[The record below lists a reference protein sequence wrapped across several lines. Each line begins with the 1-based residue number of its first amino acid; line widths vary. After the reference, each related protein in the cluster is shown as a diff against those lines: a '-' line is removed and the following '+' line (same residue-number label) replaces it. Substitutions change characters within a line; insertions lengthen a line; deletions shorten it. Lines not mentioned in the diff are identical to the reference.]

1 MSKRFASFAGPS
13 SPSPTPVKPQ
23 PSRPQ
28 QGSPAPSSSLRNGN
42 HSETTYHRKLRT
54 TLLEI
59 QSVTMTW
66 NDLVLHDGL
75 RAAKALVDARTEL
88 SNALAAFPTGQFPRT
103 HTVGP
108 KVSLME
114 DKLEE
119 LDMVLSKLQR
129 CFTRLVSLVDTID
142 ELLLDAVKIRGTA
155 WSQEPLWLTWSLDRF
170 ASQIPNILY
179 PYHRALA
186 SHINQI
192 VTLRPHG
199 LPFDKARVVINEWAT
214 QEWIREEG
222 WDASWGEL
230 CEIEVGGW
238 SKF

>member
-1 MSKRFASFAGPS
+1 MSKRLGSFAGPT
-13 SPSPTPVKPQ
+13 SPSLTPVKPQ
-23 PSRPQ
+23 PSRKK
-28 QGSPAPSSSLRNGN
+28 QGSPDPSPSLRNDN

-54 TLLEI
+54 TLVEI

-75 RAAKALVDARTEL
+75 RAAKALVGARTEL
-88 SNALAAFPTGQFPRT
+88 SNALAASPMDRFPRT

-108 KVSLME
+108 KVSVME

-119 LDMVLSKLQR
+119 LDMVLSKLQK

-142 ELLLDAVKIRGTA
+142 ELLFDAMKMRGVA
-155 WSQEPLWLTWSLDRF
+155 WTQEPLWLTWSLDRF

-192 VTLRPHG
+192 ATL
-199 LPFDKARVVINEWAT
+199 
-214 QEWIREEG
+214 
-222 WDASWGEL
+222 
-230 CEIEVGGW
+230 
-238 SKF
+238 